1 MSRKCFKMKE
11 KKNKNKK
18 KKNSTCKACGT
29 CRNHCCCCCFFHELC
44 KLLSP
49 SSLCKVRNRDV
60 GNENGTWKPKFMLYF
75 KHEFKCF
82 ISISNNEKTIEIRGP
97 PGPSVLLFS
106 SCLSWQWNTQNECL
120 EKLLKRMKW
129 NQLFFLVFAHSG
141 MHCLP
146 TSAFLGVCR
155 TEQQKYGTGWSCRTL
170 WTNYSQ
176 RFLICNELK

>member
-1 MSRKCFKMKE
+1 MQWTD
-11 KKNKNKK
+11 KKFREEGSLLTSCADVLHSNLTLLFRRGCRGNVSKWKK
-18 KKNSTCKACGT
+18 KKTKTRKKRTA
-29 CRNHCCCCCFFHELC
+29 RARRAARAEIIVVVVVFFHELC

-82 ISISNNEKTIEIRGP
+82 IAISNNEKTIEIRGP

-120 EKLLKRMKW
+120 E
-129 NQLFFLVFAHSG
+129 
-141 MHCLP
+141 
-146 TSAFLGVCR
+146 
-155 TEQQKYGTGWSCRTL
+155 
-170 WTNYSQ
+170 
-176 RFLICNELK
+176 